1 MGRKM
6 LITEGMEIKSVRDTL
21 VKLGIPDDVAL
32 KVADKYRVRG
42 SGSALAELYL
52 NGWVICFNPDRSEF
66 IMKRGVEGFQDSLSE
81 IH

>member
-1 MGRKM
+1 
-6 LITEGMEIKSVRDTL
+6 MEIKSVRDIL

-32 KVADKYRVRG
+32 KVADQYKIRG

-52 NGWVICFNPDRSEF
+52 NGWVICFNMDRSEF
-66 IMKRGVEGFQDSLSE
+66 VMKREIEGFQDSISE